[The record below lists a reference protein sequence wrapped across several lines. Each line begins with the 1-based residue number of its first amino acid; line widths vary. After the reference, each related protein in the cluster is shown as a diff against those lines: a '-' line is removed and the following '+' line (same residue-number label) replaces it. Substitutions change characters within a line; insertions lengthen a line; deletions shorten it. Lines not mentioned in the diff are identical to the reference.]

1 MELTDNQAQQLAEAV
16 ENVIQSRNFANELRT
31 YDDYMYYQMVND
43 ALEQNDVPQDINP
56 QDIEHELTLKTSMNS
71 EAWAQQ
77 LVNEDIQN
85 ADELNKNID
94 DEDVLVQ
101 ALLYHLDN
109 FDAQVEIKEEID
121 EVRNRKPTKES
132 LKEAI
137 EESFDVYE
145 FGEYL
150 RENENEVLNEAIKER
165 AIEEGFPQD
174 VDVKQIDYTIDDIT
188 LTQSFE
194 AMAENYLDEAEQS
207 EDVRQFIAENLYNK
221 IENDKQFKLDIRIE
235 SDPEDVA

>member
-31 YDDYMYYQMVND
+31 YDEYMYEEMVND

-77 LVNEDIQN
+77 LGNEDIQN
-85 ADELNKNID
+85 ADELNKTID
-94 DEDVLVQ
+94 DEDELVQ

>member
-31 YDDYMYYQMVND
+31 YDEYMYEEMVND

-77 LVNEDIQN
+77 LGNEDIQN

-94 DEDVLVQ
+94 DEDELVQ

-132 LKEAI
+132 LKEEI

>member
-31 YDDYMYYQMVND
+31 YDEYMYEEMVND

-77 LVNEDIQN
+77 LGNEDIQS

-94 DEDVLVQ
+94 DEDELVQ
-101 ALLYHLDN
+101 ALLNHLDN

-132 LKEAI
+132 LKEEI
-137 EESFDVYE
+137 EESFDVHE

>member
-31 YDDYMYYQMVND
+31 YDEYMYEEMVND

-77 LVNEDIQN
+77 LGNEDIQN

-94 DEDVLVQ
+94 DEDELVQ

>member
-16 ENVIQSRNFANELRT
+16 ENAIQSRNFANELLI

-77 LVNEDIQN
+77 LANEDIQN

-207 EDVRQFIAENLYNK
+207 EDVRQFIVENLYNK